1 MKTHR
6 ISSVRTRMTAVMKP
20 LWLLAVICAG
30 LLGRSDALG
39 QGGPDFNPGRILVKP
54 LAGVDLPALNQRLGI
69 QVLDVFPAIGNLEI
83 IRVPSDTTADAL
95 ISVYQQSGLVQYAE
109 HDYNVQA
116 LNDPNDFYYQQGNLW
131 NFKNTGQNG
140 GTPGADIHASVAWNF
155 ATNASSAIVAVV
167 DTGVRYTHQDLAAN
181 MWVNPA
187 DGSHGINVVAGSNN
201 PWDDYGHGSHVAG
214 IIGAVGGNGVGVVG
228 VCWSA
233 KIMACKFLDANGN
246 GTISGAITC
255 LNYALNHGAKVVNAS
270 WGSFTFTSQALH
282 DAIASLR
289 DADII
294 FVAAAGNSGAN
305 NDVTPLYPA
314 SYSDLDNVVSVAA
327 TDPNDNMP
335 SWSDY
340 GATNV
345 DLAAPGAPIYSC
357 WNGSDSDYEYDQGTS
372 MACAHVTGACAL
384 LRAYYPN
391 ENHRQI
397 IQQILNGTD
406 PLPSLV
412 GKCKS
417 GGRLDL
423 AKALG
428 TSPTPV
434 PLPLLN
440 LNPPAVSAPLLAK

>member
-1 MKTHR
+1 
-6 ISSVRTRMTAVMKP
+6 MKP

>member
-1 MKTHR
+1 MKKR
-6 ISSVRTRMTAVMKP
+6 RADTRPGSRKSLFGM
-20 LWLLAVICAG
+20 LAY
-30 LLGRSDALG
+30 LLGISLVVLFGASNAAA
-39 QGGPDFNPGRILVKP
+39 QTSPDFLPGQVLVKP
-54 LAGVDLPALNQRLGI
+54 LPGANLSTLNHMLGVP
-69 QVLDVFPAIGNLEI
+69 VLKVFPSIGNLEVVQ
-83 IRVPSDTTADAL
+83 VPTGATADAL
-95 ISVYQQSGLVQYAE
+95 IGLYQQSGLVQYAE
-109 HDYNVQA
+109 HDFYVRA

-131 NFKNTGQNG
+131 NLKNTGQTG
-140 GTPGADIHASVAWNF
+140 GTPGADIRASEAWSLITDASDVVVAD
-155 ATNASSAIVAVV
+155 V
-167 DTGVRYTHQDLAAN
+167 DTGIRYTHRDLAAN

-187 DGSHGINVVAGSNN
+187 DGSHGINVVAGNNN

-214 IIGAVGGNGVGVVG
+214 IIGAVGNNSVGMVG
-228 VCWSA
+228 VCWQVQL
-233 KIMACKFLDANGN
+233 MACKFLDATGT
-246 GTISGAITC
+246 GTIDGAITC
-255 LNYALNHGAKVVNAS
+255 LDYARSHGAKVVNAS

-282 DAIASLR
+282 DAVASLR

-327 TDPNDNMP
+327 TDDNDNLA

-345 DLAAPGAPIYSC
+345 DLAAPGTPIFSC
-357 WNGSDSDYEYDQGTS
+357 WNGSDNDYEWDNGTS

-397 IQQILNGTD
+397 IQQLLNGTD

-423 AKALG
+423 FKALE
-428 TSPTPV
+428 TAPV
-434 PLPLLN
+434 PSSPLPLNTGLT
-440 LNPPAVSAPLLAK
+440 L

>member
-1 MKTHR
+1 M
-6 ISSVRTRMTAVMKP
+6 AVTVAS
-20 LWLLAVICAG
+20 LGV
-30 LLGRSDALG
+30 LGRFNALA
-39 QGGPDFNPGRILVKP
+39 QGSPDFNPDRILVKP
-54 LAGVDLPALNQRLGI
+54 KTGADLSALNKLLGV
-69 QVLDVFPAIGNLEI
+69 QVLDAFPAIGGLQI
-83 IRVPSDTTADAL
+83 IQVPMGGTADAL
-95 ISVYQQSGLVQYAE
+95 INIYQQSGLVQYAE
-109 HDYNVQA
+109 HDFAVQA

-140 GTPGADIHASVAWNF
+140 GTPGADIHASVAWTF
-155 ATNASSAIVAVV
+155 ATNASSVVVAVV
-167 DTGVRYTHQDLAAN
+167 DTGVRYTHEDLGAN
-181 MWVNPA
+181 MWA
-187 DGSHGINVVAGSNN
+187 DTDGTHGINVVAGDSN

-214 IIGAVGGNGVGVVG
+214 IIGAVGDNGVGVVG

-233 KIMACKFLDANGN
+233 KIMACKFLDSTGN
-246 GTISGAITC
+246 GTISGAIEC
-255 LNYALNHGAKVVNAS
+255 IDYARAHGAKVINAS
-270 WGSFTFTSQALH
+270 WGSFTFASQALH
-282 DAIASLR
+282 DSIASAR

-294 FVAAAGNSGAN
+294 FVAAAGNSGVN

-327 TDPNDNMP
+327 TDHNDLLP

-345 DLAAPGAPIYSC
+345 SLAAPGTPIYSC
-357 WNGSDSDYEYDQGTS
+357 WNGSDSDYEYDSGTS

-384 LRAYYPN
+384 LRAHFPN
-391 ENHRQI
+391 ENHQQI

-406 PLPSLV
+406 PLPSLT

-428 TSPTPV
+428 TLPAPIPT
-434 PLPLLN
+434 PLPLLHLN
-440 LNPPAVSAPLLAK
+440 LAAGGILPAIK